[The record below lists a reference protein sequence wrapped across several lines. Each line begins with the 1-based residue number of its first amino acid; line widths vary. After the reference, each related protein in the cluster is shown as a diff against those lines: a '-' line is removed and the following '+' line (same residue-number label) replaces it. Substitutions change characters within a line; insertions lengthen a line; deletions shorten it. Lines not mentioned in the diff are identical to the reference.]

1 MQSLPVDGLIVVSSP
16 QELVGM
22 VVKKAVKMANMMQL
36 PILGLVENYSYA
48 VCSKCGEKMELFGR
62 SRGQLEAKQAGIP
75 FLGSLP
81 IDHRLAEVCDKGAI
95 EDYENNHAPDMASW
109 VTGLESAM

>member
-1 MQSLPVDGLIVVSSP
+1 
-16 QELVGM
+16 
-22 VVKKAVKMANMMQL
+22 
-36 PILGLVENYSYA
+36 
-48 VCSKCGEKMELFGR
+48 MED
-62 SRGQLEAKQAGIP
+62 RGQLEAKQAGIP